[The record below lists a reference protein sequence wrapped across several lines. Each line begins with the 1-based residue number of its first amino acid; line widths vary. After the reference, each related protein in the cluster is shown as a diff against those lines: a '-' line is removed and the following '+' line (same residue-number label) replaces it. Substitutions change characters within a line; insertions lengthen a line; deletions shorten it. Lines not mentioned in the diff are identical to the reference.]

1 LNSVPMRVLLLSV
14 GFFCLSTGI
23 SMAQD
28 IHEEQN
34 YKHTHNPDED
44 YKNGMFT
51 TDTISFLNQKTH
63 RRSTGRHVL
72 APCDSLPATNVQG
85 KKHKANYKNQFN

>member
-1 LNSVPMRVLLLSV
+1 MRILLLSIV
-14 GFFCLSTGI
+14 FLGLSTGI
-23 SMAQD
+23 SIAQD

-34 YKHTHNPDED
+34 YKHTHNPEED

-51 TDTISFLNQKTH
+51 SDTVTLMNQKTH
-63 RRSTGRHVL
+63 KRSSGRYVL
-72 APCDSLPATNVQG
+72 APCDSLPPTNVQG